1 MWQANATRRLV
12 VAGGEWWR
20 HGVIYH
26 IYPRSFSDSNGDG
39 VGDLPGITARLD
51 YLNDGTPDSLGVD
64 AIWLSPFYPSP
75 MKDFGYDVADFTG
88 VDPLFGTLED
98 FDALVTQ
105 AHARGIRVIVDLV
118 PNHTSDRHPWFT
130 EARAS
135 RQSPKRDWYVW
146 ADSKHG
152 DQPPNNWMSAFPR
165 AGRAWTFDEPTGQWY
180 LHSFLPEQPDLN
192 WWTPEVRV
200 AMDEVMRFWLDRGV
214 DGFRIDVVHRMA
226 KDPQLRDN
234 PLVAMGDEED
244 PSGQTRARRLAEM
257 DLELYDEDW
266 PEVHEILRRFRRTLD
281 AYDDR
286 MAVGEVYLL
295 DLRKLARYYGSGRDE
310 LHLAHNFVFLH
321 QPWKPEAFRSVV
333 DEYAELLPA
342 DAWPAQFLGNHD
354 HSRVASRYDE
364 GGNGL
369 ARARVGA
376 MMVLTLRGTPF
387 LYYGEEL
394 GMRDGEIPRD
404 RVLDVD
410 GRDPERTPM
419 QWDASPGAGFSL
431 PPAVVG
437 ARGGEGAA
445 EGGGTPPAEPWL
457 PVASGGERLNVAV
470 ERDDPTSMLS
480 LYRRLIWYRK
490 GSPALRW
497 GGYRS
502 LADVPDN
509 LYAFLREAPEER
521 LLVALNFGDTP
532 LRWPDGPGL
541 GDTAEVALST
551 DPVRRSG
558 SVRLPELV
566 IGPDEGVVLR
576 LP

>member
-1 MWQANATRRLV
+1 MQQSQRIRRLV

-26 IYPRSFSDSNGDG
+26 IYPRSFSDANGDG
-39 VGDLPGITARLD
+39 VGDLAGITARLD

-75 MKDFGYDVADFTG
+75 MKDFGYDVADYTG

-98 FDALVTQ
+98 FDTLVTE
-105 AHARGIRVIVDLV
+105 AHARGIRVVVDLV
-118 PNHTSDRHPWFT
+118 PNHTSDQHPWFL
-130 EARAS
+130 ES
-135 RQSPKRDWYVW
+135 RSSLQSPKRDWYVW
-146 ADSKHG
+146 ADSKPDG
-152 DQPPNNWMSAFPR
+152 QPPNNWMSAFPR
-165 AGRAWTFDEPTGQWY
+165 AGRAWTSDELTGQWY

-192 WWTPEVRV
+192 WWSPEVRA

-214 DGFRIDVVHRMA
+214 DGFRIDVAHRMA

-234 PLVAMGDEED
+234 PLVAMGDEHD
-244 PSGQTRARRLAEM
+244 PTGQARARRLAEM
-257 DLELYDEDW
+257 QLELYDEDW

-286 MAVGEVYLL
+286 MAVGEVYVL

-333 DEYAELLPA
+333 DEYTALLPA

-354 HSRVASRYDE
+354 HSRAASRYDE
-364 GGNGL
+364 GGNGP

-394 GMRDGEIPRD
+394 GMLDGEIPPE
-404 RVLDVD
+404 RVVDVD

-431 PPAVVG
+431 P
-437 ARGGEGAA
+437 GGGAA
-445 EGGGTPPAEPWL
+445 PPEPWL
-457 PVASGGERLNVAV
+457 PVAASAERINVEV
-470 ERDDPTSMLS
+470 EREDPTSMLS
-480 LYRRLIWYRK
+480 LCRRLIWYRK
-490 GSPALRW
+490 GSEALRS
-497 GGYRS
+497 GSYRS
-502 LADVPDN
+502 LPDVPES
-509 LYAFLREAPEER
+509 LYAFVREAPEER
-521 LLVALNFGDTP
+521 LLVVLNFGGAP
-532 LRWPDGPGL
+532 VHWPAGSEL
-541 GDTAEVALST
+541 GDSARIELST
-551 DPVRRSG
+551 DPARQPGPVG
-558 SVRLPELV
+558 LPDLV
-566 IGPDEGVVLR
+566 IAGDEGVVLR

>member
-1 MWQANATRRLV
+1 M
-12 VAGGEWWR
+12 AGGEWWR

-26 IYPRSFSDSNGDG
+26 IYPRSFSDANGDG
-39 VGDLPGITARLD
+39 VGDLAGITARLD

-75 MKDFGYDVADFTG
+75 MKDFGYDVADYTG

-98 FDALVTQ
+98 FDTLVTE
-105 AHARGIRVIVDLV
+105 AHARGIRVVVDLV
-118 PNHTSDRHPWFT
+118 PNHTSDQHPWFL
-130 EARAS
+130 ES
-135 RQSPKRDWYVW
+135 RSSLQSPKRDWYVW
-146 ADSKHG
+146 ADSKPDG
-152 DQPPNNWMSAFPR
+152 QPPNNWMSAFPR
-165 AGRAWTFDEPTGQWY
+165 AGRAWTSDELTGQWY

-192 WWTPEVRV
+192 WWSPEVRA

-214 DGFRIDVVHRMA
+214 DGFRIDVAHRMA

-234 PLVAMGDEED
+234 PLVAMGDEHD
-244 PSGQTRARRLAEM
+244 PTGQARARRLAEM
-257 DLELYDEDW
+257 QLELYDEDW

-286 MAVGEVYLL
+286 MAVGEVYVL

-333 DEYAELLPA
+333 DEYTALLPA

-354 HSRVASRYDE
+354 HSRAASRYDE
-364 GGNGL
+364 GGNGP

-394 GMRDGEIPRD
+394 GMLDGEIPPE
-404 RVLDVD
+404 RVVDVD

-431 PPAVVG
+431 P
-437 ARGGEGAA
+437 GGGAA
-445 EGGGTPPAEPWL
+445 PPEPWL
-457 PVASGGERLNVAV
+457 PVAASAERINVEV
-470 ERDDPTSMLS
+470 EREDPTSMLS
-480 LYRRLIWYRK
+480 LCRRLIWYRK
-490 GSPALRW
+490 GSEALRS
-497 GGYRS
+497 GSYRS
-502 LADVPDN
+502 LPDVPES
-509 LYAFLREAPEER
+509 LYAFVREAPEER
-521 LLVALNFGDTP
+521 LLVVLNFGGASVH
-532 LRWPDGPGL
+532 WPAGSEL
-541 GDTAEVALST
+541 GDSARIELST
-551 DPVRRSG
+551 DPARQPGPVG
-558 SVRLPELV
+558 LPDLV
-566 IGPDEGVVLR
+566 IVGDEGVVLR

>member
-1 MWQANATRRLV
+1 M
-12 VAGGEWWR
+12 AGGEWWR

-26 IYPRSFSDSNGDG
+26 IYPRSFSDANGDG
-39 VGDLPGITARLD
+39 VGDLAGITARLD

-75 MKDFGYDVADFTG
+75 MKDFGYDVADYTG

-98 FDALVTQ
+98 FDTLVTE
-105 AHARGIRVIVDLV
+105 AHARGIRVVVDLV
-118 PNHTSDRHPWFT
+118 PNHTSDQHPWFL
-130 EARAS
+130 ES
-135 RQSPKRDWYVW
+135 RSSLQSPKRDWYVW
-146 ADSKHG
+146 ADSKPDG
-152 DQPPNNWMSAFPR
+152 QPPNNWMSAFPR
-165 AGRAWTFDEPTGQWY
+165 AGRAWTFEEPTGQWY

-192 WWTPEVRV
+192 WWSPEVRA

-214 DGFRIDVVHRMA
+214 DGFRIDVAHRMA

-234 PLVAMGDEED
+234 PLVAMGDEHD
-244 PSGQTRARRLAEM
+244 PTGQARARRLAEM
-257 DLELYDEDW
+257 QLELYDEDW

-286 MAVGEVYLL
+286 MAVGEVYVL

-333 DEYAELLPA
+333 DEYTALLPA

-354 HSRVASRYDE
+354 HSRAASRYDE
-364 GGNGL
+364 GGNGP

-394 GMRDGEIPRD
+394 GMLDGEIPPE
-404 RVLDVD
+404 RVVDVD

-431 PPAVVG
+431 P
-437 ARGGEGAA
+437 GGGAA
-445 EGGGTPPAEPWL
+445 PPEPWL
-457 PVASGGERLNVAV
+457 PVAASAERINVEV
-470 ERDDPTSMLS
+470 EREDPTSMLS
-480 LYRRLIWYRK
+480 LCRRLIWYRK
-490 GSPALRW
+490 GSEALRS
-497 GGYRS
+497 GSYRS
-502 LADVPDN
+502 LPDVPES
-509 LYAFLREAPEER
+509 LYAFVREAPEER
-521 LLVALNFGDTP
+521 LLVVLNFGGASVH
-532 LRWPDGPGL
+532 WPAGSEL
-541 GDTAEVALST
+541 GDSARIELST
-551 DPVRRSG
+551 DPARQPGPVG
-558 SVRLPELV
+558 LPDLV
-566 IGPDEGVVLR
+566 IVGDEGVVLR

>member
-1 MWQANATRRLV
+1 M
-12 VAGGEWWR
+12 AGGEWWR

-26 IYPRSFSDSNGDG
+26 IYPRSFSDANGDG
-39 VGDLPGITARLD
+39 VGDLAGITARLD

-75 MKDFGYDVADFTG
+75 MKDFGYDVADYTG

-98 FDALVTQ
+98 FDTLVTE
-105 AHARGIRVIVDLV
+105 AHARGIRVVVDLV
-118 PNHTSDRHPWFT
+118 PNHTSDQHPWFL
-130 EARAS
+130 ES
-135 RQSPKRDWYVW
+135 RSSLQSPKRDWYVW
-146 ADSKHG
+146 ADSKPDG
-152 DQPPNNWMSAFPR
+152 QPPNNWMSAFPR
-165 AGRAWTFDEPTGQWY
+165 AGRAWTFEEPTGQWY

-192 WWTPEVRV
+192 WWSPEVRA

-214 DGFRIDVVHRMA
+214 DGFRIDVAHRMA

-234 PLVAMGDEED
+234 PLVAMGDEHD
-244 PSGQTRARRLAEM
+244 PTGQARARRLAEM
-257 DLELYDEDW
+257 QLELYDEDW

-286 MAVGEVYLL
+286 MAVGEVYVL

-333 DEYAELLPA
+333 DEYTALLPA

-354 HSRVASRYDE
+354 HSRAASRYDE
-364 GGNGL
+364 GGNGP

-394 GMRDGEIPRD
+394 GMLDGEIPPE
-404 RVLDVD
+404 RVVDVD

-431 PPAVVG
+431 P
-437 ARGGEGAA
+437 GGGAA
-445 EGGGTPPAEPWL
+445 PPEPWL
-457 PVASGGERLNVAV
+457 PVAASAERINVEV
-470 ERDDPTSMLS
+470 EREDPTSMLS
-480 LYRRLIWYRK
+480 LCRRLIWYRK
-490 GSPALRW
+490 GSEALRS
-497 GGYRS
+497 GSYRS
-502 LADVPDN
+502 LPDVPES
-509 LYAFLREAPEER
+509 LYAFVREAPEER
-521 LLVALNFGDTP
+521 LLVVLNFGGASVH
-532 LRWPDGPGL
+532 WPAGSEL
-541 GDTAEVALST
+541 GDSARIELST
-551 DPVRRSG
+551 DPARQPGPVG
-558 SVRLPELV
+558 LPDLV
-566 IGPDEGVVLR
+566 IAGDEGAVLR

>member
-1 MWQANATRRLV
+1 
-12 VAGGEWWR
+12 VARGEWWR

-26 IYPRSFSDSNGDG
+26 IYPRSFADSSGDG
-39 VGDLPGITARLD
+39 VGDLAGIASRLD
-51 YLNDGTPDSLGVD
+51 YLNDGTPASLGVD

-75 MKDFGYDVADFTG
+75 MKDFGYDVADYTG
-88 VDPLFGTLED
+88 VDPLFGTLDD
-98 FDALVTQ
+98 FDRLVAE

-118 PNHTSDRHPWFT
+118 PNHTSDQHPWFL

-146 ADSKHG
+146 ADSKPSG
-152 DQPPNNWMSAFPR
+152 EPPNNWMSAFPR
-165 AGRAWTFDEPTGQWY
+165 AGRAWTFDRPTGQWY

-192 WWTPEVRV
+192 WWNPEVRQ
-200 AMDEVMRFWLDRGV
+200 AMDEVMGFWLDRGV
-214 DGFRIDVVHRMA
+214 DGFRIDVAHRMA

-234 PLVAMGDEED
+234 PLVAMGDEHD
-244 PSGQTRARRLAEM
+244 PTGQARARRLAEM
-257 DLELYDEDW
+257 RLELYDEDW

-321 QPWKPEAFRSVV
+321 QPWKPEAFCSVV
-333 DEYAELLPA
+333 DDYTALLPA

-394 GMRDGEIPRD
+394 GMLDGEIPPE
-404 RVLDVD
+404 RVVDVD

-419 QWDASPGAGFSL
+419 QWDASPGAGFSV
-431 PPAVVG
+431 P
-437 ARGGEGAA
+437 
-445 EGGGTPPAEPWL
+445 GGGSAPAEPWL
-457 PVASGGERLNVAV
+457 PVAASADRVNVAA
-470 ERDDPTSMLS
+470 ERDDPASMLS

-490 GSPALRW
+490 GSAALRW

-502 LADVPDN
+502 LPDVPDS
-509 LYAFLREAPEER
+509 LYAFLRESPEER
-521 LLVALNFGDTP
+521 LLVVLNFAGTP
-532 LRWPDGPGL
+532 VRWPAAPDL
-541 GDTAEVALST
+541 GDGAEVELST
-551 DPVRRSG
+551 DPARQPGPVP
-558 SVRLPELV
+558 LPELV

>member
-1 MWQANATRRLV
+1 M
-12 VAGGEWWR
+12 AGGEWWR

-26 IYPRSFSDSNGDG
+26 IYPRSFSDANGDG
-39 VGDLPGITARLD
+39 VGDLAGITARLD

-75 MKDFGYDVADFTG
+75 MKDFGYDVADYTG

-98 FDALVTQ
+98 FDTLVTE
-105 AHARGIRVIVDLV
+105 AHARGIRVVVDLV
-118 PNHTSDRHPWFT
+118 PNHTSDQHPWFL
-130 EARAS
+130 ES
-135 RQSPKRDWYVW
+135 RSSLQSPKRDWYVW
-146 ADSKHG
+146 ADSKPDG
-152 DQPPNNWMSAFPR
+152 QPPNNWMSAFPR
-165 AGRAWTFDEPTGQWY
+165 AGRAWTFDELTGQWY

-192 WWTPEVRV
+192 WWSPEVRA

-214 DGFRIDVVHRMA
+214 DGFRIDVAHRMA

-234 PLVAMGDEED
+234 PLVAMGDEHD
-244 PSGQTRARRLAEM
+244 PTGQARARRLAEM
-257 DLELYDEDW
+257 QLELYDEDW

-286 MAVGEVYLL
+286 MAVGEVYVL

-333 DEYAELLPA
+333 DEYTALLPA

-354 HSRVASRYDE
+354 HSRTASRYDE
-364 GGNGL
+364 GGNGP

-394 GMRDGEIPRD
+394 GMLDGEIPPE
-404 RVLDVD
+404 RVVDVD

-431 PPAVVG
+431 P
-437 ARGGEGAA
+437 GGGAA
-445 EGGGTPPAEPWL
+445 PPEPWL
-457 PVASGGERLNVAV
+457 PVAASAERINVEV
-470 ERDDPTSMLS
+470 EREDPTSMLS
-480 LYRRLIWYRK
+480 LCRRLIWYRK
-490 GSPALRW
+490 GSEALRS
-497 GGYRS
+497 GSYRS
-502 LADVPDN
+502 LPDVPES
-509 LYAFLREAPEER
+509 LYAFVREAPEER
-521 LLVALNFGDTP
+521 LLVVLNFGGAP
-532 LRWPDGPGL
+532 VHWPAGSEL
-541 GDTAEVALST
+541 GDSARIELST
-551 DPVRRSG
+551 DPARQPGPVG
-558 SVRLPELV
+558 LPDLV
-566 IGPDEGVVLR
+566 IAGDEGVVLR

>member
-1 MWQANATRRLV
+1 
-12 VAGGEWWR
+12 
-20 HGVIYH
+20 VIYH

-39 VGDLPGITARLD
+39 VGDLAGITARLD
-51 YLNDGTPDSLGVD
+51 YLNDGTPASLGVD

-75 MKDFGYDVADFTG
+75 MKDFGYDVADYTG

-98 FDALVTQ
+98 FDELVNQ
-105 AHARGIRVIVDLV
+105 AHVRGIRVIVDLV
-118 PNHTSDRHPWFT
+118 PNHTSDQHPWFI
-130 EARAS
+130 ESRAS

-146 ADSKHG
+146 ADSKPDG
-152 DQPPNNWMSAFPR
+152 QPPNNWMSSFPR
-165 AGRAWTFDEPTGQWY
+165 AGRAWTFEEPTGQWY

-192 WWTPEVRV
+192 WWSAEVRQ

-214 DGFRIDVVHRMA
+214 DGFRIDVAHRMA

-234 PLVAMGDEED
+234 PLVDVGGED
-244 PSGQTRARRLAEM
+244 DPNGQLRARRLAEM
-257 DLELYDEDW
+257 GLELYDEDW

-281 AYDDR
+281 SYDDR

-310 LHLAHNFVFLH
+310 LHLAHNFVFVH

-333 DEYAELLPA
+333 DEYTALLPA

-364 GGNGL
+364 GGNGP

-387 LYYGEEL
+387 VYYGEEL
-394 GMRDGEIPRD
+394 GMSDGEIPPD
-404 RVLDVD
+404 RVVDVD

-419 QWDASPGAGFSL
+419 QWDGSAGAGFSL
-431 PPAVVG
+431 PHGGRRPAD
-437 ARGGEGAA
+437 
-445 EGGGTPPAEPWL
+445 PWL
-457 PVASGGERLNVAV
+457 PMAASADRVNVAL

-490 GSPALRW
+490 RSAALRW

-502 LADVPDN
+502 LSEVPES
-509 LYAFLREAPEER
+509 LYAFVREAPEER
-521 LLVALNFGDTP
+521 LLVVLNFGDAP
-532 LRWPDGPGL
+532 VRWPGEPDL
-541 GDTAEVALST
+541 GASATVELST
-551 DPVRRSG
+551 DPARHPGPVQLG
-558 SVRLPELV
+558 DLV
-566 IGPDEGVVLR
+566 IAGDEGLILR
-576 LP
+576 LA

>member
-1 MWQANATRRLV
+1 M
-12 VAGGEWWR
+12 AGGEWWR

-26 IYPRSFSDSNGDG
+26 IYPRSFSDANGDG
-39 VGDLPGITARLD
+39 VGDLAGITARLD

-75 MKDFGYDVADFTG
+75 MKDFGYDVADYTG

-98 FDALVTQ
+98 FDTLVTE
-105 AHARGIRVIVDLV
+105 AHARGIRVVVDLV
-118 PNHTSDRHPWFT
+118 PNHTSDQHPWFL
-130 EARAS
+130 ES
-135 RQSPKRDWYVW
+135 RSSLQSPKRDWYVW
-146 ADSKHG
+146 ADSKPDG
-152 DQPPNNWMSAFPR
+152 QPPNNWMSAFPR
-165 AGRAWTFDEPTGQWY
+165 AGRAWTFEEPTGQWY

-192 WWTPEVRV
+192 WWSPEVRA

-214 DGFRIDVVHRMA
+214 DGFRIDVAHRMA

-234 PLVAMGDEED
+234 PLVAMGDEHD
-244 PSGQTRARRLAEM
+244 PTGQARARRLAEM
-257 DLELYDEDW
+257 QLELYDEDW

-286 MAVGEVYLL
+286 MAVGEVYVL

-333 DEYAELLPA
+333 DEYTALLPA

-354 HSRVASRYDE
+354 HSRAASRYDE
-364 GGNGL
+364 GGNGP

-394 GMRDGEIPRD
+394 GMLDGEIPPE
-404 RVLDVD
+404 RVVDVD

-431 PPAVVG
+431 P
-437 ARGGEGAA
+437 GG
-445 EGGGTPPAEPWL
+445 
-457 PVASGGERLNVAV
+457 
-470 ERDDPTSMLS
+470 
-480 LYRRLIWYRK
+480 IWYRK
-490 GSPALRW
+490 GSEALRS
-497 GGYRS
+497 GSYRS
-502 LADVPDN
+502 LPDVPES
-509 LYAFLREAPEER
+509 LYAFVREAPEER
-521 LLVALNFGDTP
+521 LLVVLNFGGAP
-532 LRWPDGPGL
+532 VHWPAGSEL
-541 GDTAEVALST
+541 GDSARIELST
-551 DPVRRSG
+551 DPARQPGPVG
-558 SVRLPELV
+558 LPDLV
-566 IGPDEGVVLR
+566 IAGDEGAVLR

>member
-1 MWQANATRRLV
+1 MQQSQRIRRLV

-20 HGVIYH
+20 HGVIYQ
-26 IYPRSFSDSNGDG
+26 IYPRSFSDASGDG
-39 VGDLPGITARLD
+39 VGDLAGITARLD

-75 MKDFGYDVADFTG
+75 MKDFGYDVADYTG

-98 FDALVTQ
+98 FDTLVTE
-105 AHARGIRVIVDLV
+105 AHARGIRVVVDLV
-118 PNHTSDRHPWFT
+118 PNHTSDQHPWFL
-130 EARAS
+130 ES
-135 RQSPKRDWYVW
+135 RSSLQSPKRDWYVW
-146 ADSKHG
+146 ADSKPDG
-152 DQPPNNWMSAFPR
+152 QPPNNWMSAFPR
-165 AGRAWTFDEPTGQWY
+165 AGRAWTFEEPTGQWY

-192 WWTPEVRV
+192 WWSPEVRA

-214 DGFRIDVVHRMA
+214 DGFRIDVAHRMA

-234 PLVAMGDEED
+234 PLVAMGDEHD
-244 PSGQTRARRLAEM
+244 PTGQARARRLAEM
-257 DLELYDEDW
+257 QLELYDEDW

-286 MAVGEVYLL
+286 MAVGEVYVL

-333 DEYAELLPA
+333 DEYTALLPA

-354 HSRVASRYDE
+354 HSRAASRYDE
-364 GGNGL
+364 GGNGP

-394 GMRDGEIPRD
+394 GMLDGEIPPE
-404 RVLDVD
+404 RVVDVD

-431 PPAVVG
+431 P
-437 ARGGEGAA
+437 GGGAA
-445 EGGGTPPAEPWL
+445 PPEPWL
-457 PVASGGERLNVAV
+457 PVAASAERINVEV
-470 ERDDPTSMLS
+470 EREDPTSMLS
-480 LYRRLIWYRK
+480 LCRRLIWYRK
-490 GSPALRW
+490 GSEALRS
-497 GGYRS
+497 GSYRS
-502 LADVPDN
+502 LPDVPES
-509 LYAFLREAPEER
+509 LYAFVREAPEER
-521 LLVALNFGDTP
+521 LLVVLNFGGAP
-532 LRWPDGPGL
+532 VHWPAGSEL
-541 GDTAEVALST
+541 GDSARIELST
-551 DPVRRSG
+551 DPARQPGPVG
-558 SVRLPELV
+558 LPDLV
-566 IGPDEGVVLR
+566 IAGDEGVVLR